1 MSGLLSSLAAKLA
14 MVRAAMS
21 LIFSLPSLPCPLS
34 LAEAPGLDL
43 APAPW
48 PFSPLPRPA
57 PPIGAAL
64 GSPRLPPRW

>member
-57 PPIGAAL
+57 PPLAPPSAPPA
-64 GSPRLPPRW
+64 SPPRW